1 MSTSPIPLTTRS
13 ARSAQPAKS
22 ARWPAPHVSPAGV
35 VTTVAGKAGIAGFR
49 PGAVPGLLGACGL
62 AISGTS
68 LYATYDDVIVVVTNV
83 R

>member
-1 MSTSPIPLTTRS
+1 MTVDSDSSLYVLDNMMVRKIN
-13 ARSAQPAKS
+13 
-22 ARWPAPHVSPAGV
+22 PAGV
-35 VTTVAGKAGIAGFR
+35 VTTVAGKAGVAGFR
-49 PGAVPGLLGACGL
+49 PGGVPGLLGARGL